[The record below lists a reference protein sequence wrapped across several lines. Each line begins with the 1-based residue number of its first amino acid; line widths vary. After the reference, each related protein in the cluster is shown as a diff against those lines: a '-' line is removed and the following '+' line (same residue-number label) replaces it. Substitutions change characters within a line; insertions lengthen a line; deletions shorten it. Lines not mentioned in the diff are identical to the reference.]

1 MSSDRQLFN
10 VRCSSAVDPQF
21 AVALTLSLSHTL
33 FLFRDL
39 SLDPPPV
46 HGQPVCMDLR
56 AAEQRFP
63 ATASALHVPLL
74 GGRKGLEPS
83 DDVFVPATEM
93 ARS

>member
-1 MSSDRQLFN
+1 MSD
-10 VRCSSAVDPQF
+10 
-21 AVALTLSLSHTL
+21 VAQQWILSLLSLSLSLSLTL
-33 FLFRDL
+33 CFSLFRDL